1 MKKRLTSILIALS
14 MMAGIMPVIGHAETK
29 KAIDDSAMIEPEIIT
44 DSDTYVDDYYS
55 YEEEI
60 IEEEKQSSDR
70 FIVKYKTENQEDRK
84 SLQASAKSAFKELK
98 AEKEKKIEAL
108 QKNLS
113 EDAIER
119 LHTGK
124 EKGISKLFSL
134 KSVSVNEMLDN
145 KPEYEVIELEESIN
159 KQHFVAQIEAE
170 MGDAIEYIQP
180 DIEMEMSSVNAT
192 EIVSAVSDK
201 AGNLSQAHNVSTG
214 TGVTVALIDTGVDIT
229 HSALLD
235 KVVTGWDFF
244 NDTELT
250 YSKEQSSAAMHGTH
264 IAGIISQI
272 APDAKIMPLKVFE
285 EGKAYTSDIIKA
297 IKYAEENGAD
307 IVNCSWGNSAENPVL
322 KEIITES
329 DMFFVAAAGNN
340 RVNLDETPV
349 YPASYALDNVI
360 NVTSVNQ
367 DGGMSYFSNYGES
380 IDIAAWGRDVY
391 SAMPNNEYGNMTGT
405 SMSAGYVA
413 GAAALV
419 AATGTPV
426 AKLKDT
432 LKSSANKVSTL
443 ENIVDNNNLVDF
455 TNVVYD
461 IYPQE
466 ITYVDAEDDF
476 DRWKEKTSEESWKLF
491 NVSKNVQ
498 VSSGSA
504 YCLALKEDGTVWAW
518 GRNWNG
524 ELGDGTRIDRSF
536 PSQVIG
542 LTNIKNIVSGAQYS
556 FAIKQDGTIWAWG
569 NNSYGQLGDGTRTE
583 RYIPI
588 QIESLNNVISI
599 NLGNDHS
606 AAIKEDGTVWLW
618 GRNEFGKLGDSS
630 TENRLSPTQILEL
643 DNVLSIELGSSHSM
657 ALKKDGT
664 VWTWGWNNY
673 GQLGDG
679 QASSHLYRTTPMK
692 VDNLTDIE
700 SISCGTSCCMAVQDD
715 GSIWSWGYNKQGQL
729 GDGSYVDRYLPVK
742 IDTISD
748 IIYISSGSGHNVALK
763 EDGRVLSWGSNIYG
777 QLGDGTYISKP
788 TPTEVDNLTGIA
800 SVTAS
805 GHHSIAL
812 KDDGTIVTWGNN
824 DYGVL
829 CDGSK
834 LSHSIPIQSLVK
846 NVKIPNNGETVLDT
860 NSSTALVVKEDGT
873 VWGWGSNPTGQL
885 GNESDKT
892 YSIPVEIE
900 GLTDVVSVSIGSV
913 HAIALKK
920 DGTVWSWGR
929 NNLGQL
935 GIGSNSNVV
944 ETLPPV
950 QVNNLD
956 NIIAIDIGY
965 NHSVALRA
973 DGTVWTWG
981 YNGSG
986 QLGDGTTTTKNTP
999 VKVVGLENVVY
1010 IATGSDYSF
1019 AIQEDGTV
1027 WGWGRYS
1034 YGHYGPGDAENVLSP
1049 RRIPAL
1055 DNMISLKSQNSSSL
1069 IGLKSDGTVWKWGNG
1084 NTEKLYP
1091 VEGLK
1096 NVKSIAAIGSN
1107 YFALKDDGT
1116 VFASKFINNAP
1127 IVQVENL
1134 DNVQV
1139 IAPYMAVKEDG
1150 TLYTWG
1156 ENINGQCVNGRALC
1170 LATPYCIDNNMDSSY
1185 IPINVIFNPAPI
1197 TKVLGELIANTEL
1210 PETISAYLDNG
1221 EYKNLN
1227 VEWDISTFDPQQEG
1241 EQTIYGEIQL
1251 ENSIINPQGL
1261 IAAIQVEVERVK
1273 KNLSKIEAGYKHIVG
1288 LTSEGEIKVA
1298 GRAANYPA
1306 LLFPS
1311 SPLNI
1316 TGWNNSDDRII
1327 DVYAV
1332 ADNTVALTEH
1342 GKVFA
1347 SGKIAGIKRP
1357 GQSKKNKQIIEED
1370 WSNVEAIYVGYSVIA
1385 AKMGIAENGKNKT
1398 IIKYVTSSDADNALV
1413 AALENLNNDRGLN
1426 DIGNPMFAIGS
1437 VHYIAKGANSW
1448 HSSYMPQGA
1457 NDNRSLPSGLQD
1469 ISALFAESR
1478 YSAAIFD
1485 RIVDGEVLQKDIL
1498 AITGYKADNTTFSHN
1513 LSVNTN
1519 NPPTTTDFVGVKK
1532 VAGYEDGY
1540 AVLMNDGTVSYFDI
1554 GSADR
1559 QLEIPENTVFPDIND
1574 LTEVR
1579 DLAIN
1584 KGALIAGDLPS
1595 LGIEIMNSFAVCL
1608 KRDGT
1613 VKLIELFDDTALQEF
1628 NENYGMN
1635 GVNNNG
1641 LDAVNTWKLF

>member
-1 MKKRLTSILIALS
+1 MPEDKLFDYLKSNHRAYDVPQFLYKHLKVEKTEFNGRLLFKFQPKESKSSNTILFIHGGGGMMCPTLIHYRFAERLVKNTGATLYFPFYPLGPESSINESILWL
-14 MMAGIMPVIGHAETK
+14 
-29 KAIDDSAMIEPEIIT
+29 DSV
-44 DSDTYVDDYYS
+44 Y
-55 YEEEI
+55 
-60 IEEEKQSSDR
+60 
-70 FIVKYKTENQEDRK
+70 
-84 SLQASAKSAFKELK
+84 
-98 AEKEKKIEAL
+98 
-108 QKNLS
+108 
-113 EDAIER
+113 
-119 LHTGK
+119 
-124 EKGISKLFSL
+124 
-134 KSVSVNEMLDN
+134 
-145 KPEYEVIELEESIN
+145 ESILKN
-159 KQHFVAQIEAE
+159 
-170 MGDAIEYIQP
+170 
-180 DIEMEMSSVNAT
+180 
-192 EIVSAVSDK
+192 
-201 AGNLSQAHNVSTG
+201 HN
-214 TGVTVALIDTGVDIT
+214 
-229 HSALLD
+229 
-235 KVVTGWDFF
+235 
-244 NDTELT
+244 
-250 YSKEQSSAAMHGTH
+250 
-264 IAGIISQI
+264 
-272 APDAKIMPLKVFE
+272 
-285 EGKAYTSDIIKA
+285 
-297 IKYAEENGAD
+297 
-307 IVNCSWGNSAENPVL
+307 AENIT
-322 KEIITES
+322 IIGDS
-329 DMFFVAAAGNN
+329 
-340 RVNLDETPV
+340 
-349 YPASYALDNVI
+349 
-360 NVTSVNQ
+360 
-367 DGGMSYFSNYGES
+367 
-380 IDIAAWGRDVY
+380 
-391 SAMPNNEYGNMTGT
+391 
-405 SMSAGYVA
+405 A
-413 GAAALV
+413 GAALSVGVCRRSEKKPKGLV
-419 AATGTPV
+419 LISPSVGID
-426 AKLKDT
+426 KCD
-432 LKSSANKVSTL
+432 VSMR
-443 ENIVDNNNLVDF
+443 
-455 TNVVYD
+455 
-461 IYPQE
+461 
-466 ITYVDAEDDF
+466 A
-476 DRWKEKTSEESWKLF
+476 
-491 NVSKNVQ
+491 
-498 VSSGSA
+498 
-504 YCLALKEDGTVWAW
+504 
-518 GRNWNG
+518 
-524 ELGDGTRIDRSF
+524 
-536 PSQVIG
+536 
-542 LTNIKNIVSGAQYS
+542 
-556 FAIKQDGTIWAWG
+556 
-569 NNSYGQLGDGTRTE
+569 
-583 RYIPI
+583 
-588 QIESLNNVISI
+588 IES
-599 NLGNDHS
+599 
-606 AAIKEDGTVWLW
+606 
-618 GRNEFGKLGDSS
+618 
-630 TENRLSPTQILEL
+630 
-643 DNVLSIELGSSHSM
+643 
-657 ALKKDGT
+657 
-664 VWTWGWNNY
+664 
-673 GQLGDG
+673 
-679 QASSHLYRTTPMK
+679 
-692 VDNLTDIE
+692 
-700 SISCGTSCCMAVQDD
+700 
-715 GSIWSWGYNKQGQL
+715 
-729 GDGSYVDRYLPVK
+729 
-742 IDTISD
+742 
-748 IIYISSGSGHNVALK
+748 
-763 EDGRVLSWGSNIYG
+763 
-777 QLGDGTYISKP
+777 
-788 TPTEVDNLTGIA
+788 
-800 SVTAS
+800 
-805 GHHSIAL
+805 
-812 KDDGTIVTWGNN
+812 
-824 DYGVL
+824 
-829 CDGSK
+829 
-834 LSHSIPIQSLVK
+834 
-846 NVKIPNNGETVLDT
+846 
-860 NSSTALVVKEDGT
+860 
-873 VWGWGSNPTGQL
+873 
-885 GNESDKT
+885 
-892 YSIPVEIE
+892 
-900 GLTDVVSVSIGSV
+900 
-913 HAIALKK
+913 
-920 DGTVWSWGR
+920 
-929 NNLGQL
+929 
-935 GIGSNSNVV
+935 SNSNVV

-1116 VFASKFINNAP
+1116 VFASKFIDNAP

-1134 DNVQV
+1134 DNAQV